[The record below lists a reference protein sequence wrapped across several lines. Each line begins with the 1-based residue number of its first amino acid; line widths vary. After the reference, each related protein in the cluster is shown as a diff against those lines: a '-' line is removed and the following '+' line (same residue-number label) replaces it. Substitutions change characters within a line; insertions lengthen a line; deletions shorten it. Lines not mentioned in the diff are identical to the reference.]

1 MSVIVVTYLY
11 ERFYVQ
17 SVNPQQLL
25 DHAKFIIY

>member
-1 MSVIVVTYLY
+1 MSVSVTYLY

-17 SVNPQQLL
+17 SVNPQELL